1 MDHTQRDHVGPRS
14 LQLTKLG
21 YGGAPIGNFTTSVT
35 DADAHGAM
43 QAAWQAGIR
52 YFDTAPWYGLGL
64 SEHRIGRFL
73 RDKPKAEYVLSTKV
87 GRLLKPWPP
96 RYGPR
101 VQRGQWIEPLN
112 FEVRFDYSYDGII
125 RSYEDSLQRL
135 GLPEVD
141 ILLIHDLDR
150 AYHSPEGNYQARLGQ
165 LSNGGFAA
173 LRDLRADGKISAI
186 GAGVNTSGVITDMLD
201 RFDLD
206 LFLVAG
212 PYTLA
217 SQEIFQTELDRC
229 HQAGIRIV
237 IGAAFRSGLLAT
249 GTRNRDPNSAANVD
263 AETLERVTRLEA
275 ACDRSGVELPAA
287 ALQFPAAHPAV
298 AAVLF
303 GAIDA
308 AQVEQAISW
317 FDAGIP
323 ASLWKDL
330 KDQGLLPR
338 LAPVPGAPGADSDV
352 TTPPRED
359 LRTAR

>member
-1 MDHTQRDHVGPRS
+1 MDHTQRDYVGPRS

-21 YGGAPIGNFTTSVT
+21 YGSAPIGNLNTSVT
-35 DADAHGAM
+35 DAAAHSAM

-64 SEHRIGRFL
+64 SEHRVGRFL
-73 RDKPKAEYVLSTKV
+73 RDKPKGDYVLSTKV
-87 GRLLKPWPP
+87 GRLLRPWPP

-101 VQRGQWIEPLN
+101 VPRSIWAEPLS
-112 FEVRFDYSYDGII
+112 FEARFDYSYDGII
-125 RSYEDSLQRL
+125 RAYEDSLQRL

-150 AYHSPEGNYQARLGQ
+150 MYHSPEGSYQARLGQ
-165 LSNGGFAA
+165 LTNGGFAA
-173 LRDLRADGKISAI
+173 LRDLRTDGKIGAI
-186 GAGVNTSGVITDMLD
+186 GAGINTAGVITDLLD

-212 PYTLA
+212 PYTLLN
-217 SQEIFQTELDRC
+217 QEIFQTELDRC

-237 IGAAFRSGLLAT
+237 IGAAFRYGLLAT
-249 GTRNRDPNSAANVD
+249 DARNRQRNPPANVD

-275 ACDRSGVELPAA
+275 ACTRSGVALPAA

-308 AQVEQAISW
+308 SQVDQAISW
-317 FDAGIP
+317 FDVGIP
-323 ASLWKDL
+323 ASLWHDL

-338 LAPVPGAPGADSDV
+338 LVPVPEAGPDVATPAP
-352 TTPPRED
+352 ED

>member
-1 MDHTQRDHVGPRS
+1 MDHTQRDYVGSRS
-14 LQLTKLG
+14 IQLTKLG
-21 YGGAPIGNFTTSVT
+21 YGGAPIGNLRTSVT
-35 DADAHGAM
+35 DADAYSAM

-73 RDKPKAEYVLSTKV
+73 RDKPKAEYALSTKV
-87 GRLLKPWPP
+87 GRLLRPWPA
-96 RYGPR
+96 RYEPR
-101 VQRGQWIEPLN
+101 VQRVWVEPLS

-135 GLPEVD
+135 GLPELD

-150 AYHSPEGNYQARLGQ
+150 IYHSPEGNYQARLGQ

-186 GAGVNTSGVITDMLD
+186 GAGVNTAGVITDLLD

-212 PYTLA
+212 PYTLL
-217 SQEIFQTELDRC
+217 SQEIFQTELERC

-237 IGAAFRSGLLAT
+237 IGAAFRYGLLAT
-249 GTRNRDPNSAANVD
+249 GTRNRDPGAAANVD

-275 ACDRSGVELPAA
+275 ACDRSGVALPAA

-308 AQVEQAISW
+308 SQVEQAISW

-323 ASLWKDL
+323 ARFWDDL

-338 LAPVPGAPGADSDV
+338 LAPVPGADADV
-352 TTPPRED
+352 ATPPRED